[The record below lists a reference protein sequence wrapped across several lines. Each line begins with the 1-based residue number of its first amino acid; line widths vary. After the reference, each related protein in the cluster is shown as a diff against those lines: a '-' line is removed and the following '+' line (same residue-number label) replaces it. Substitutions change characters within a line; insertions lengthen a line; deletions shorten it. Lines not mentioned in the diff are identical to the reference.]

1 MREYSATGS
10 GRCAGASFSG
20 PILRRHAAGATSV
33 TARAFGSCF
42 LAARAEWTNTAE

>member
-10 GRCAGASFSG
+10 GRWAGTNSSG

-33 TARAFGSCF
+33 TASAFGSCF
-42 LAARAEWTNTAE
+42 LATRAERTNTAE